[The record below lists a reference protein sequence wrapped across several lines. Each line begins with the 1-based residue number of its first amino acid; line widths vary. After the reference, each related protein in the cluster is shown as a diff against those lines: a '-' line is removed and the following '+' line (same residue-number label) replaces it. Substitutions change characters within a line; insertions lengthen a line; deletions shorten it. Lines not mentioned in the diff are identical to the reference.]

1 MLAAKRHCAEV
12 AGMNIDSISDL
23 PRAQIEAA
31 ARKRQQA
38 LDLKAEQAA
47 GVGQPDDDEFKAED
61 RQADG
66 RLPWQVPES
75 AAGPSE
81 ATESNANQIPDAV
94 NGRGLNLDLTA

>member
-1 MLAAKRHCAEV
+1 
-12 AGMNIDSISDL
+12 MNIDSISDL

-61 RQADG
+61 RQPDG
-66 RLPWQVPES
+66 RMPWQSPQS
-75 AAGPSE
+75 AAGQSSP
-81 ATESNANQIPDAV
+81 TEDANQITNATS
-94 NGRGLNLDLTA
+94 GRGKNLDLTA